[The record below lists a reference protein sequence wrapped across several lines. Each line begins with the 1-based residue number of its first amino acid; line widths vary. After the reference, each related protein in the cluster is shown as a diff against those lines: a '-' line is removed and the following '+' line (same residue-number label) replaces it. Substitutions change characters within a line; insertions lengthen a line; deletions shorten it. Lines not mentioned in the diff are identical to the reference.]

1 MHEVAL
7 AQGIVELVQ
16 DQSRKDGGFR
26 SVRVVHVIIGALSA
40 VMPEALVF
48 GFEVAS
54 RGTVAHGARLEV
66 HDVPG
71 EAYCVDCEKRF
82 ETRSRVTTCPTC
94 QGAKCMVTGGDAMR
108 VSELEVD

>member
-7 AQGIVELVQ
+7 ANGIVELVA
-16 DQSRKDGGFR
+16 DRAKVDGFT
-26 SVRVVHVIIGALSA
+26 SVRVVHVVIGAMSA

-48 GFEVAS
+48 GFDAAA
-54 RGTVAHGARLEV
+54 RGTVAQGARLQV

-71 EAYCVDCEKRF
+71 EAFCLDCEKKF

-94 QGAKCMVTGGDAMR
+94 DGAKVMVSGGDELR

>member
-7 AQGIVELVQ
+7 AQGIVELVTERAA
-16 DQSRKDGGFR
+16 SDGFTA
-26 SVRVVHVIIGALSA
+26 VRVVHVVIGAMSA

-48 GFEVAS
+48 GFESAS
-54 RGTVAHGARLEV
+54 RGTVAEGAKLQV

-71 EAYCVDCEKRF
+71 EGYCLDCEKKF
-82 ETRSRVTTCPTC
+82 EARARLQACPTC
-94 QGAKCMVTGGDAMR
+94 DGAKVMVTGGDDLR

>member
-7 AQGIVELVQ
+7 AQGIVELVA
-16 DQSRKDGGFR
+16 DQSKKDGGF
-26 SVRVVHVIIGALSA
+26 SKVRVVHVIIGALSA

-54 RGTVAHGARLEV
+54 RGTVADGARLEV
-66 HDVPG
+66 HEVLG

-82 ETRSRVTTCPTC
+82 ATRSRVATCPTC
-94 QGAKCMVTGGDAMR
+94 QGAKCMVTGGDEMR